1 MQQTWLI
8 IERFD
13 NWQVDSA
20 NKFAFFGIS
29 SRSENTARKVAKDD
43 LLICYVSSGM
53 SAFSDVRRVRETGI
67 KSLRVYTDYDTALPS
82 CILTE
87 PFIVLDRENWLPAKE
102 VIRHLALTKEHKDW
116 RQLFRTT
123 IRALS
128 EADAHY
134 LLKALQARQRT

>member
-1 MQQTWLI
+1 MQQTWII
-8 IERFD
+8 IERFE

-29 SRSENTARKVAKDD
+29 SRHENIARKVSKGD
-43 LLICYVSSGM
+43 LLFCYVSSGM
-53 SAFSDVRRVRETGI
+53 SAFSDIRRARETGI
-67 KSLRVYTDYDTALPS
+67 KPLRVYTDYDTALPS

-87 PFIVLDRENWLPAKE
+87 PYLVLDPQNWLPVKE
-102 VIRHLALTKEHKDW
+102 VIGHLALTKEHKDW

-128 EADAHY
+128 EDDARY
-134 LLKALQARQRT
+134 LLKAIRARQPT